1 VDRIKRERESSSS
14 TTSSSSAA
22 ATATVNDRSVMS
34 MMMTTTTTNNSQ
46 PQNNTPSS
54 IVDGF
59 AWDVNAEEALEDIP
73 PQEQQPQQHN
83 QTIQRQMF
91 TSIPMSSTYHPNPL
105 PLPGASSA
113 GVVPASSSA
122 SSYHMKKP
130 YSMMMTMMNMPQ
142 PQQQQ
147 QCQPRS
153 SLDNDDINFFRTLF
167 QPTGDVSSEK
177 EILDSFFLD
186 HPGVTPSAHFPPS
199 SSQVPIAPCPSNA
212 GVTALPFVTSGA
224 VSEYNFPRKLY
235 RLLEDCESNPEY
247 QSIVSWSMDGNSFKV
262 HCKKRFVAVI
272 LPNYFDQ
279 TQYASFRRQLNMYSF
294 ARQSMSTY
302 SNPFFVRGRRELLD
316 HVVRKSGNTN
326 PKKQKT
332 NK

>member
-1 VDRIKRERESSSS
+1 VDRIKRERESSS
-14 TTSSSSAA
+14 TTSFSSPSAA
-22 ATATVNDRSVMS
+22 AVVI
-34 MMMTTTTTNNSQ
+34 TTTNNSQ

-59 AWDVNAEEALEDIP
+59 TWDVNAEEALEDIP
-73 PQEQQPQQHN
+73 PQEQQHN

-91 TSIPMSSTYHPNPL
+91 TSIPMTSTYRPNPL
-105 PLPGASSA
+105 PFPGASCA
-113 GVVPASSSA
+113 GVVPVPAFTSAASSS
-122 SSYHMKKP
+122 SSSFVKKP
-130 YSMMMTMMNMPQ
+130 YSMTMTMMNMPQ

-147 QCQPRS
+147 RQPRS

-167 QPTGDVSSEK
+167 QPSGDVSSEK

-186 HPGVTPSAHFPPS
+186 HPGVTPCAHFAS

-212 GVTALPFVTSGA
+212 GVTALPFVSSGA

-247 QSIVSWSMDGNSFKV
+247 QSIVSWSMDGKTFKV
-262 HCKKRFVAVI
+262 HCKKRFVAAI

-302 SNPFFVRGRRELLD
+302 SNPYFVRGRRELLD
-316 HVVRKSGNTN
+316 HVVRKSN
-326 PKKQKT
+326 PPKNKQQT